1 MSNNKYAF
9 LDQEPPPGYIAGVGR
24 GAVGFSTI
32 KVASNKNTQ
41 DDIDDND
48 YDNTNQEYN
57 ETGLLVS
64 TQSKKDEE
72 DEEADQIFKEIEN
85 RLKSRRKQHK
95 VVKVPTDVELD
106 KKSQFSDLKRD
117 LTSLTEEEWLSL
129 PEAGDM
135 TRKNKRSR
143 ILEQQSQRFYTAP
156 DSILAK
162 GARMWSND
170 SMTKTEKE
178 NYLTAQLDRLST
190 GKSVNGTTVI
200 DESILSSTGAEM
212 DAKFADLKK
221 GRLVLSS
228 LRKTEPYKP
237 SSWIQ
242 SARLEEQGKNFN
254 KARELISQGCKVI
267 PGAEEVWLES
277 ARLNM
282 NDTEYAKAIVKEGL
296 KYCKDSVDLWM
307 KAIEM
312 EVENKFK
319 KRMIMKA
326 LENFPRDDRFWKL
339 LIALED
345 DEDVVRKLL
354 AKAVDLCPKTWEFWI
369 ALVNISSYEDAKKY
383 LNKARKNL
391 HGDVKVWIAA
401 CKLEERENPDI
412 PKEKI
417 RKLTD
422 RAVIENPKVSKS
434 EWFDIATKA
443 TEEGFPKTSKEIVS
457 SFLKSSDPSLE
468 ELLIEAE
475 DQGKGGH
482 EVNMRCIIA
491 YLVGLDIGDDT
502 IWHSLMLMVRKY
514 MDSESLLRYYSMAVA
529 KSPDSIPLYLMYAKD
544 AWKVADNVEKAREI
558 LHHANSKFDD
568 DSIKLAMIKLEFNS
582 GSIDKAGS
590 IAESIIE
597 NEPTRN
603 VKFWYKYIHILRCK
617 RESSE
622 RALSMSNQA
631 LNFFPV
637 NWKLHLQH
645 IQILMEDVK
654 DLKSARDAAAIS
666 VKKCPQC
673 TNLWIIYSLIEEQSG
688 VLIKARSVLDTASLA
703 ISNSVDI
710 AVARVELEKRQKNMK
725 ATINLVSKNLKQ
737 FPSNA
742 NVWYQHLSLI
752 PKMSLRK
759 PEFVNALEKT
769 NNSPQILLYLGV
781 LFWKDGKFV
790 KAKSWF
796 ERSLSADSTNGDA
809 WSWLYTYW
817 KQNGND
823 ESMSV
828 FLRDFS
834 AKYDNITTGSTF
846 KKVQKDPKNY
856 RLSQEEILELVSTKL
871 LKL

>member
-117 LTSLTEEEWLSL
+117 LTSLTEEEWLLL

-135 TRKNKRSR
+135 TRKNKRLR
-143 ILEQQSQRFYTAP
+143 ILEQQLQRFYTAP
-156 DSILAK
+156 DLILAK
-162 GARMWSND
+162 GARMWLND

-369 ALVNISSYEDAKKY
+369 ALVNISSYEEI
-383 LNKARKNL
+383 
-391 HGDVKVWIAA
+391 G
-401 CKLEERENPDI
+401 
-412 PKEKI
+412 
-417 RKLTD
+417 
-422 RAVIENPKVSKS
+422 RAHV
-434 EWFDIATKA
+434 
-443 TEEGFPKTSKEIVS
+443 
-457 SFLKSSDPSLE
+457 
-468 ELLIEAE
+468 
-475 DQGKGGH
+475 
-482 EVNMRCIIA
+482 
-491 YLVGLDIGDDT
+491 
-502 IWHSLMLMVRKY
+502 
-514 MDSESLLRYYSMAVA
+514 
-529 KSPDSIPLYLMYAKD
+529 
-544 AWKVADNVEKAREI
+544 
-558 LHHANSKFDD
+558 
-568 DSIKLAMIKLEFNS
+568 
-582 GSIDKAGS
+582 
-590 IAESIIE
+590 
-597 NEPTRN
+597 
-603 VKFWYKYIHILRCK
+603 
-617 RESSE
+617 
-622 RALSMSNQA
+622 
-631 LNFFPV
+631 
-637 NWKLHLQH
+637 
-645 IQILMEDVK
+645 
-654 DLKSARDAAAIS
+654 
-666 VKKCPQC
+666 
-673 TNLWIIYSLIEEQSG
+673 
-688 VLIKARSVLDTASLA
+688 
-703 ISNSVDI
+703 
-710 AVARVELEKRQKNMK
+710 
-725 ATINLVSKNLKQ
+725 
-737 FPSNA
+737 
-742 NVWYQHLSLI
+742 
-752 PKMSLRK
+752 
-759 PEFVNALEKT
+759 
-769 NNSPQILLYLGV
+769 
-781 LFWKDGKFV
+781 
-790 KAKSWF
+790 
-796 ERSLSADSTNGDA
+796 
-809 WSWLYTYW
+809 
-817 KQNGND
+817 
-823 ESMSV
+823 
-828 FLRDFS
+828 
-834 AKYDNITTGSTF
+834 
-846 KKVQKDPKNY
+846 
-856 RLSQEEILELVSTKL
+856 
-871 LKL
+871 